1 MKDTGELIG
10 DCGVTMQNINGQIK
24 PEIGYHIRKDYQ
36 RKGYAKEAS
45 QAVRDWIFENTTF
58 NTIFSYMNS
67 ENIPSIKTAISYG
80 CRFIEEYANEN
91 KQKIKVY
98 AITREEWEKE
108 FKKNL

>member
-1 MKDTGELIG
+1 M
-10 DCGVTMQNINGQIK
+10 
-24 PEIGYHIRKDYQ
+24 
-36 RKGYAKEAS
+36 YAKEAS
-45 QAVRDWIFENTTF
+45 QAVRDWVYENTTF

-67 ENIPSIKTAISYG
+67 ENTPSIKTAISYG
-80 CRFIEEYANEN
+80 CRFLEEYVNEN